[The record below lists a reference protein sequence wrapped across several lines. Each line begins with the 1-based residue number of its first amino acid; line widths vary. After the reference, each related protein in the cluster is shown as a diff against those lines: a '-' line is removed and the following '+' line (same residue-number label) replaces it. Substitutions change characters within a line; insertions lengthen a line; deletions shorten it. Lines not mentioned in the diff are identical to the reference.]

1 MPDPAQVRRV
11 FTEESLLGLAK
22 SLEVGQLQPI
32 LAYRKGDQLVILDG
46 ERRWRAARLAK
57 LSTLEVVVVAEPTE
71 VGAIAQRQLIAN
83 LQREDLAPMEK
94 AQAIDRLMK
103 ETGWSAAKVAA
114 SLGLSPASVSRSLA
128 LLSLP
133 PEIQDKVAAGTVPA
147 STAYQIARVDGTA
160 AQEEL
165 ASAASNGLSREG
177 VARRARKVTGERS
190 ADSATS
196 ARAVAVLGGDRQVTV
211 SGGGPL
217 SMETMIEVLEDLLAK
232 ARKYRNRGVEIVT
245 FLAQLKL
252 DAKAAAQGKSKDDAA
267 PGGEA

>member
-1 MPDPAQVRRV
+1 M
-11 FTEESLLGLAK
+11 
-22 SLEVGQLQPI
+22 
-32 LAYRKGDQLVILDG
+32 
-46 ERRWRAARLAK
+46 
-57 LSTLEVVVVAEPTE
+57 
-71 VGAIAQRQLIAN
+71 
-83 LQREDLAPMEK
+83 
-94 AQAIDRLMK
+94 
-103 ETGWSAAKVAA
+103 
-114 SLGLSPASVSRSLA
+114 
-128 LLSLP
+128 
-133 PEIQDKVAAGTVPA
+133 
-147 STAYQIARVDGTA
+147 DGTA